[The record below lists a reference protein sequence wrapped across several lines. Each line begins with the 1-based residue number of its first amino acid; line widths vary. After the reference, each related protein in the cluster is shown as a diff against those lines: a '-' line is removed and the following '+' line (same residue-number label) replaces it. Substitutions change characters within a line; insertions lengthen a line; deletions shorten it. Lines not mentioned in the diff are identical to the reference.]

1 MLPILPVWLKLCNAL
16 STFVMLF
23 LSFTVKTV
31 VTSTLPGLS
40 KKAEKLLLIRRKNSR
55 FVNVSVDVFQ
65 KLFSFLKKIQIFRK
79 WLEMFLSLKG
89 FLKLKCFDFLR
100 TLVILGNGQKQ

>member
-40 KKAEKLLLIRRKNSR
+40 KKAEKILLIRRK
-55 FVNVSVDVFQ
+55 
-65 KLFSFLKKIQIFRK
+65 KFSFCQRVGFFFFRK
-79 WLEMFLSLKG
+79 WSEMFLSLKS

>member
-1 MLPILPVWLKLCNAL
+1 MLPSLPVWLKLCNAL

-40 KKAEKLLLIRRKNSR
+40 KKAEKILLIRIKKIIVLSTCRLMSFKNS
-55 FVNVSVDVFQ
+55 FHFE
-65 KLFSFLKKIQIFRK
+65 KIQIFRK

-100 TLVILGNGQKQ
+100 TLVILGNGQEQ